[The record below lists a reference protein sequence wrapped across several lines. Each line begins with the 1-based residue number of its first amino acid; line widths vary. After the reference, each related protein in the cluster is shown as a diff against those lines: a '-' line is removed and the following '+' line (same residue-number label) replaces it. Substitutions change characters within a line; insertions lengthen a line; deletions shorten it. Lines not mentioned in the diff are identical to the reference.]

1 MRIELNPICS
11 PLLGVVTHGVLFGG
25 GHSSRGFLA
34 GIPPILFI
42 LGVLTGVLNLLEVLA
57 TPLAF
62 SAEPTIFTDAF
73 NLHLLLAGTIFIS
86 SVISASILPSFSR
99 CARW

>member
-34 GIPPILFI
+34 GIPPNLFI

-62 SAEPTIFTDAF
+62 ALEIGMDSP
-73 NLHLLLAGTIFIS
+73 LLATSHFVLLYALHG
-86 SVISASILPSFSR
+86 VVGHLILLEV
-99 CARW
+99 